1 MTKIGLVGSDGAV
14 AEGLVSP
21 GSVPSEGL
29 VSPGTD
35 ITCDSFSSDSTQST
49 QLFAEQLSKPSRT
62 TRPAK
67 FFTAGL
73 SSAKAPPLPL
83 KQAHLDG
90 PRS

>member
-1 MTKIGLVGSDGAV
+1 MTEIGLVGSDGAA

-35 ITCDSFSSDSTQST
+35 ITCYSFSSDSTQST
-49 QLFAEQLSKPSRT
+49 QLSAEQLSKLSRT
-62 TRPAK
+62 TRPAT

-73 SSAKAPPLPL
+73 SSAKDPPLPL
-83 KQAHLDG
+83 KHT
-90 PRS
+90 